1 MKLKLKGFKQ
11 KMIFIKIYNFLVTI
25 LYPLIINGYMQK
37 RKLRGKEDISRFNER
52 LGKPKIARPEGKLF
66 WLHGASV
73 GESVSMLPLIHK
85 LLETYEDAHIMVTTG
100 TITSAEIMKKR
111 LPERAF
117 HQFIPLDNPIFT
129 NRFLRYWHPDAV
141 LWFESEF
148 WPAILY
154 SIYKRKIPFLLVNGR
169 ISNKTFKRW
178 QQFDFICKELLECF
192 DLCLGQSDE
201 DAYRLRVLGAKEA
214 ICLGNLKYA
223 GLPLPIDKQ
232 SKEDLIKQI
241 NKRPLWL
248 ISSTHDDEEYRI
260 AKAHKKLKERHK
272 NLLMI
277 IAPRHP
283 NRGKEIAEQLERL
296 DLKVALRSQQEPIT
310 KQTDVYIADTIGE
323 MGLWYDLSKITFI
336 GGSLIPHGGQNF
348 IEPSKMRNAVIV
360 GPHMHNFNDAMIR
373 ARKADAIIQIET
385 IDELEQIV
393 ENLLTNTSLLEAKC
407 SLAYNWAQNETKVL
421 DGIIEKIRTFL

>member
-1 MKLKLKGFKQ
+1 
-11 KMIFIKIYNFLVTI
+11 MIFIKIYNFLVTI